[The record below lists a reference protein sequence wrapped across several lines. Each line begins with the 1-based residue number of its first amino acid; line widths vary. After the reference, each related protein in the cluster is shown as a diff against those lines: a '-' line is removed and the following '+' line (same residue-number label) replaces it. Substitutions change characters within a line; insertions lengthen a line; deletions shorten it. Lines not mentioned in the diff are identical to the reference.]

1 MATTPPKNP
10 LAPWKKGLIYFIVL
24 GLSAVLIW
32 TQLPDRP
39 YPTDLNLVGKGK
51 PAIVLVYDVNTAGG
65 MMVME
70 LLKPLREEYD
80 GQVEFLV
87 ASMGLP
93 DGRAFAQHYRISSG
107 AVVFFSAD
115 SSQNFTVRAP
125 DNTEELRLI
134 LERTMTKSKP

>member
-1 MATTPPKNP
+1 MATSEPK
-10 LAPWKKGLIYFIVL
+10 APTAAWKKGLVYFIVF

-51 PAIVLVYDVNTAGG
+51 PALVLVYDVNTAGG

-93 DGRAFAQHYRISSG
+93 DGRAFAQHYKISSG
-107 AVVFFSAD
+107 AVVFFLANGTH
-115 SSQNFTVRAP
+115 SSTMRAP
-125 DNTEELRLI
+125 DSTQELRKYI
-134 LERTMTKSKP
+134 ERTFTKNTP

>member
-1 MATTPPKNP
+1 MTNTAPKNP

-32 TQLPDRP
+32 TQLPQSP
-39 YPTDLNLVGKGK
+39 YPTDLNRVGAGK
-51 PAIVLVYDVNTAGG
+51 PAVVLIYDSNSAGG

-70 LLKPLREEYD
+70 LLAPIRDEYGD
-80 GQVEFLV
+80 QVEFLV

-93 DGRAFAQHYRISSG
+93 DGRNFAKHYGISSG

-115 SSQNFTVRAP
+115 ASQHFTVRAP
-125 DNTEELRLI
+125 ESTEGLRKELKKAL
-134 LERTMTKSKP
+134 